1 MIPYGLFRPDT
12 PGHGTTTEQLDR
24 VVLIRSRATLPHPHP
39 HSVAR
44 SLTPTPTQAHA
55 RKLAAAPARL
65 CSLPPSVSPSSA
77 SSMRPVHP
85 SDLAPATL
93 TGDEDDSGGSDKLVG
108 PSLDL
113 SPPPPPPL
121 DLSSHPPP
129 PPSSPPLNLRDVAR
143 PGRKNS

>member
-55 RKLAAAPARL
+55 RKLAAALARL

-93 TGDEDDSGGSDKLVG
+93 TGEEDDGGGSDKVG
-108 PSLDL
+108 RTFFRSEPSSSSSGFEL
-113 SPPPPPPL
+113 SPST
-121 DLSSHPPP
+121 SSFF
-129 PPSSPPLNLRDVAR
+129 SSSESE
-143 PGRKNS
+143 GRG

>member
-12 PGHGTTTEQLDR
+12 PGHGTTTERLDR

-93 TGDEDDSGGSDKLVG
+93 TGDEDDSGGSDKVG
-108 PSLDL
+108 RTFFGSEPSSSTSSEFEL
-113 SPPPPPPL
+113 SPST
-121 DLSSHPPP
+121 SSFFF
-129 PPSSPPLNLRDVAR
+129 SSSESE
-143 PGRKNS
+143 GRG